1 MKKTALFIALSVITS
16 TVYATQNEDVS
27 IEKKLS
33 TLIAGTLHA
42 ATDRADNE
50 KILKDDLF
58 IIGVESLTSTNPATK
73 LHVKEALRYAAIK
86 TPVNQQ
92 EVFNILMKSKLSDLN
107 DIAKIQKQEV
117 EYKKIKDELATLV
130 KDVNVEN
137 NSRGVKC
144 TSIDAEFMTVKSS
157 KTFDKQL
164 QPMDFGSADE
174 LYSQIFEKEPTSLSL
189 APTYSMDEA
198 LKTKL
203 SVVSIPAY
211 NLIKNDSRVKLDD
224 ETNYI
229 SMNSTAIILN
239 KQVSDGVNTY
249 VMNPYNIYK
258 PTGSLSDE
266 TISQYAFYM
275 LNLKEVNKFNANMY
289 TSFKSIY
296 AKNAGLC
303 LYSSIK

>member
-1 MKKTALFIALSVITS
+1 MKKTALIIALSVITS
-16 TVYATQNEDVS
+16 TAYATKNEDIS

-33 TLIAGTLHA
+33 TLMAGTLHA
-42 ATDRADNE
+42 ASDMADNE

-92 EVFNILMKSKLSDLN
+92 EVFNILMKSKLSDLD

-117 EYKKIKDELATLV
+117 EYKKIKSELTDLV

-137 NSRGVKC
+137 NSRGLKC
-144 TSIDAEFMTVKSS
+144 ISIDAEFMTAKSS
-157 KTFDKQL
+157 KTFDKHL
-164 QPMDFGSADE
+164 QPMDYGSADE
-174 LYSQIFEKEPTSLSL
+174 LYSQIFENEPTSLSL

-203 SVVSIPAY
+203 SVVSIPSY

-229 SMNSTAIILN
+229 SMNSTALVLN

-266 TISQYAFYM
+266 TVSQYAFYM
-275 LNLKEVNKFNANMY
+275 LNLKAVNKFNADMY
-289 TSFKSIY
+289 TAFKSIY
-296 AKNAGLC
+296 ARNAGLC